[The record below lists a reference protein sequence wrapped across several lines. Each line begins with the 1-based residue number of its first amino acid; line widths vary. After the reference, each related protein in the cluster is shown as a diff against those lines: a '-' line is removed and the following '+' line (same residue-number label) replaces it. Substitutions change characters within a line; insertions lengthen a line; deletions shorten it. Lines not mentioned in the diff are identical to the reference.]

1 MRREV
6 SLGDRDVTLIGTAH
20 VSESSMEEVVST
32 VEEEN
37 PDLVCV
43 ELDENR
49 LKALRGDNSWKDMD
63 VAEAVRDGNGYL
75 LFLNLVL
82 SIYQRKLGMEEG
94 VEPGEELLSAVEAA
108 ESRGMRYALIDR
120 DINETLRR
128 AMSGLTLLEKFRL
141 LFSFMGSED
150 ELDVEDLKQENVLD
164 SVMESMGEEF
174 PTLKNV
180 FLDERNAYMA
190 ERIREEEFDHAVVV
204 VGAAHL
210 DGLVEELKSGEE
222 YDYSVEKGFP
232 WLKAVSYGVP
242 AFIIAGLGYSFWQV
256 GLSTGFTATKFWIL
270 SNGLLAMLGAILA
283 RAHPLT
289 WLISFLAAP
298 LTSLDPAIG
307 AGMVAAYAEA
317 RFYPPTVEEL
327 EDITQITRYRELWN
341 NQVGRIL
348 LAFVLVTIG
357 SAAATF
363 ISAGFIA
370 SLLA

>member
-1 MRREV
+1 MRRDV
-6 SLGDRDVTLIGTAH
+6 SIGDRKVTVIGTAH
-20 VSESSMEEVVST
+20 VSEASRDEVLST
-32 VEEEN
+32 VEEED

-49 LKALRGDNSWKDMD
+49 LKALRDDNGWKEMD
-63 VAEAVRDGNGYL
+63 LAEAVREGNGYL

-82 SIYQRKLGMEEG
+82 SIYQRKIGMEEG
-94 VEPGEELLSAVEAA
+94 IEPGEELLSAVDAA
-108 ESRGMRYALIDR
+108 EEAGKEYALVDR
-120 DINETLRR
+120 DINDTLRR
-128 AMSGLTLLEKFRL
+128 AVSELTLREKFRL
-141 LFSFMGSED
+141 LVSFLESGED
-150 ELDVEDLKQENVLD
+150 VEVEDLKQENVLD
-164 SVMESMGEEF
+164 SVIESLGEEF
-174 PTLKNV
+174 PTIKRV

-190 ERIREEEFDHAVVV
+190 DRIREEEFEHAVVV
-204 VGAAHL
+204 VGAAHV
-210 DGLVEELKSGEE
+210 DGLIEELQSEE
-222 YDYSVEKGFP
+222 DYDYTVEKGFP
-232 WLKAVSYGVP
+232 WFKAVSYGLP
-242 AFIIAGLGYSFWQV
+242 AFIIAGLGYSFWQI
-256 GLSTGFTATKFWIL
+256 GFSTGFSATKFWIL
-270 SNGLLAMLGAILA
+270 SNGFLAMFGAILA

-307 AGMVAAYAEA
+307 AGMVAAYAEGK
-317 RFYPPTVEEL
+317 FYPPTVEEL
-327 EDITQITRYRELWN
+327 EEITQITEYRELWN